1 MVELATNSREDRHR
15 SGAVSSRVTKK
26 KKTKCVEG
34 GRKLSLAGRKDAE
47 GPRIFTLGHQWLQP
61 TDKEGSAVHLLSQE
75 VKAEVGRKEKKK
87 RKEKRLELK
96 QKSFA
101 THVVFHTKMQCTN
114 VQADIVRVYYYIYIN
129 ICVTIL
135 SIRTCNAS
143 F

>member
-1 MVELATNSREDRHR
+1 M
-15 SGAVSSRVTKK
+15 
-26 KKTKCVEG
+26 EG
-34 GRKLSLAGRKDAE
+34 GRELSLAGRKDAE
-47 GPRIFTLGHQWLQP
+47 GPRIFTLGHQWLEP

-75 VKAEVGRKEKKK
+75 VKAEVGKEKKK

-101 THVVFHTKMQCTN
+101 NHVVFHTKMQCTN

-129 ICVTIL
+129 ICVCIL

-143 F
+143 FWSSPSSGDGVKP

>member
-1 MVELATNSREDRHR
+1 MVACYQLERGQTPFWCSIL
-15 SGAVSSRVTKK
+15 SGNQ
-26 KKTKCVEG
+26 KKTNEVC
-34 GRKLSLAGRKDAE
+34 GRREEVVLAGRKDAE
-47 GPRIFTLGHQWLQP
+47 GPRIFTLGHQWLEP

-75 VKAEVGRKEKKK
+75 VKGEVGEKKK

-114 VQADIVRVYYYIYIN
+114 VQADIVRVYYSIYIN
-129 ICVTIL
+129 ICVCIL